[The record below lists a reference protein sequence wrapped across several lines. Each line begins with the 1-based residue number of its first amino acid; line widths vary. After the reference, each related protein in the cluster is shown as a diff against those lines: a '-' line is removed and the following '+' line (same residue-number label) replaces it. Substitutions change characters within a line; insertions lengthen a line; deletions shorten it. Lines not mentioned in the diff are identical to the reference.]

1 MKEYNNRKRCCGGSG
16 DGGRNE
22 ETKPK
27 VACGIHNDV
36 RGRDVVDGFGIRV
49 GRHFPVNEAE
59 EAAVDGAIGT
69 ISLMAERME
78 VEKRTFHGRRGLVSE
93 AMVAIT
99 L

>member
-16 DGGRNE
+16 GGGRNE

-69 ISLMAERME
+69 TGDIAYGGEDGSR
-78 VEKRTFHGRRGLVSE
+78 E
-93 AMVAIT
+93 AHFPW
-99 L
+99 